1 MYIGRGT
8 NQESALLEAARKT
21 RMVPRRSP
29 ITRRLQQQP
38 QQQQLEWTNTTGAP
52 QMEKL
57 HTYTRACV
65 PGMSA
70 TSCTRAYESRVASR
84 TSVHANIDTTLY
96 HTSESRDRTRFSNC
110 IFFSFPRARAPSIRK
125 YNVEKFV
132 RRILVPRSDFYAY
145 RVVRRVAR
153 VRNTHNALL
162 CLRVCNI
169 LRRFEASPQPMPRTD
184 APAAALSI
192 WPSSSSPR
200 RRPRQRGSVAQPE
213 QHDLSAS
220 RAASR
225 RGAGEIHS
233 RAAEQ
238 GRGGARRQALL
249 PDHMSGEEVP
259 SARQQFE
266 GGDRADAFQ
275 GARIPDGRAR
285 PTRHVLRSE
294 SSRGLRVLSARAGRV
309 LVSARGAA
317 QPGAQR
323 HRRDL
328 RESVGAVVILV
339 EQVEDQPGVH
349 RQHDEMQ
356 R

>member
-1 MYIGRGT
+1 MRNAKDTCTYCL
-8 NQESALLEAARKT
+8 S
-21 RMVPRRSP
+21 
-29 ITRRLQQQP
+29 TRRLRHYRSG
-38 QQQQLEWTNTTGAP
+38 L
-52 QMEKL
+52 
-57 HTYTRACV
+57 RA
-65 PGMSA
+65 
-70 TSCTRAYESRVASR
+70 
-84 TSVHANIDTTLY
+84 
-96 HTSESRDRTRFSNC
+96 
-110 IFFSFPRARAPSIRK
+110 
-125 YNVEKFV
+125 
-132 RRILVPRSDFYAY
+132 
-145 RVVRRVAR
+145 
-153 VRNTHNALL
+153 
-162 CLRVCNI
+162 
-169 LRRFEASPQPMPRTD
+169 LRRG
-184 APAAALSI
+184 
-192 WPSSSSPR
+192 

-225 RGAGEIHS
+225 RGAGEIQYS

-249 PDHMSGEEVP
+249 PDHMSGEEGP

-285 PTRHVLRSE
+285 PARHVLQSE
-294 SSRGLRVLSARAGRV
+294 SSLGLRKLSARAVRV
-309 LVSARGAA
+309 LVAARGAA